1 MFPEII
7 GMLGLGFLIGLTG
20 ALAPGPTLIAT
31 INTSLKGGWSMGPK
45 VTLGHAVVEL
55 VMVAVIIAGYSV
67 IIGMYYGIIAGVGG
81 IALILFGILTITEA
95 RVADITFSGN
105 PDASSRPFLAG
116 IITSI
121 SNPYFWIWWFTVGS
135 ALLIGAYQGGA
146 VLAIAFILGHWAA
159 DLTWLTLVS
168 VSIHRGRF
176 VLGVRQYRWIL
187 GLCGLFLLCFGAYF
201 LVTLIHLGEIFLPV
215 GDETR

>member
-1 MFPEII
+1 MIVEVF
-7 GMLGLGFLIGLTG
+7 GMLGLGFIIGLTG

-31 INTSLKGGWSMGPK
+31 INSSLKGGWSMGPK
-45 VTLGHAVVEL
+45 VTLGHALVEL
-55 VMVAVIIAGYSV
+55 VMVVVIIAGFSV
-67 IIGMYYGIIAGVGG
+67 VIGTYYWVIAGVGG

-95 RVADITFSGN
+95 RVADITFSGK
-105 PDASSRPFLAG
+105 PEASSRPFLAG

-146 VLAIAFILGHWAA
+146 VLAVAFILGHWGA
-159 DLTWLTLVS
+159 DLAWLTLVS

-176 VLGVRQYRWIL
+176 ALGEQQYRWIL

-201 LVTLIHLGEIFLPV
+201 LVTGTHSA
-215 GDETR
+215 